1 MKDTKTTQ
9 SEQASLE
16 VIHQVTGKTPPPKAK
31 VEPVDTAAELTL
43 EGVALPEMT
52 DEFNPKKKVRRSIPF
67 QFLFFGTFV
76 LGFLSLVRGCTTM
89 SQPQAKEQEQ
99 TVAAAPLEESER
111 QELLGVI
118 NEQNLAIQQLQQ
130 GKRIDLRTGKGKK
143 LPKPAIG
150 SRTINRVNR
159 PTRRTPPPAA
169 TTARSIPVRRSVPRS
184 IHPSRPASP
193 KVVYRDRVVY
203 KPAPTPPRPQTV
215 AAAPPKLQPVNR
227 VSLSKKFEPP
237 QAKPPSRPIQ
247 IKRLPHKPARVSA
260 TPIKPETP
268 IKPKLTAAESGV
280 LVASNAM
287 TGDLM
292 QDMSAASG
300 PDAITRPETE
310 GVTPTQTS
318 LVRGSIPAGTKVK
331 AAFANPLTWVAGQ
344 QAPAGQRVLLRLKGD
359 LGSVAKKGSTAIGE
373 VMSVQGDF
381 AQVQIV
387 EINGKPI
394 EHVNLNDPEGGSTRT
409 QPVAIVQYKDAPYL
423 QAKAKNSG
431 GSGFGSRLLRAG
443 LNVGVDQLRD
453 QGIGSRAGNV
463 VNSLLPDQR
472 SRFSQSSNLY
482 SFEGKDVE
490 IYFLEGL

>member
-1 MKDTKTTQ
+1 MKDTTKVQ

-16 VIHQVTGKTPPPKAK
+16 VIHQVTGKTPPPK
-31 VEPVDTAAELTL
+31 VEPTDAAAELTL
-43 EGVALPEMT
+43 DGVALPELT
-52 DEFNPKKKVRRSIPF
+52 NEFNAKKKTRRSIPF

-76 LGFLSLVRGCTTM
+76 LGFLSLVRGCSTM

-99 TVAAAPLEESER
+99 TVASAPLEESER
-111 QELLGVI
+111 QELLQVI

-130 GKRIDLRTGKGKK
+130 GKRIDLRTGKDKK
-143 LPKPAIG
+143 LPKPAVS
-150 SRTINRVNR
+150 SRTINRVNQ
-159 PTRRTPPPAA
+159 PTRKTPPPAA
-169 TTARSIPVRRSVPRS
+169 TTARTIPVRRSVPPTRPRFV
-184 IHPSRPASP
+184 PSKPRI
-193 KVVYRDRVVY
+193 VYRDRVVY
-203 KPAPTPPRPQTV
+203 KPAPTPMRPQTV
-215 AAAPPKLQPVNR
+215 AAASPKLQPVNR

-237 QAKPPSRPIQ
+237 QAKPKSRPIQ
-247 IKRLPHKPARVSA
+247 IKRLPHKPVRVST
-260 TPIKPETP
+260 TPIRPETP
-268 IKPKLTAAESGV
+268 IQPKLTGAESGV

-300 PDAITRPETE
+300 PDAITRPQTE

-318 LVRGSIPAGTKVK
+318 FVRGSIPAGTKVK

-387 EINGKPI
+387 EINGRPI
-394 EHVNLNDPEGGSTRT
+394 DHVNLNDPEGNTRT
-409 QPVAIVQYKDAPYL
+409 QPVAMVQYKDTPYL
-423 QAKAKNSG
+423 QAKAKNTG
-431 GSGFGSRLLRAG
+431 GSDFGGRLLRAG
-443 LNVGVDQLRD
+443 LNVGIDQLRD

-463 VNSLLPDQR
+463 VNSLLPDR
-472 SRFSQSSNLY
+472 NRFSQRGGNLY
-482 SFEGKDVE
+482 FFEGKDVE
-490 IYFLEGL
+490 IYFLEGM